1 MEQGLSVVYRVIVA
15 HLIKKSEQATR
26 TVHTGAVTLIHRFGL
41 ALRGWRR
48 RYFHETAIQA
58 V

>member
-1 MEQGLSVVYRVIVA
+1 VLGVVYRIIVA

-41 ALRGWRR
+41 ALRGWRQC
-48 RYFHETAIQA
+48 YFHETAIQA